1 MYNFKQG
8 LKNIWRNKMFSFAS
22 VLTMAAC
29 IFLFGVFY
37 SIGVNF
43 SAMVKDVEQGVAVTV
58 FFDEYNTT
66 DEAQVAAH
74 QAQVDAIGEA
84 IEGRSEIEEYHYV
97 SAEEAWENYVE
108 EHFSGNETLAE
119 GFAQDNPLATSD
131 NYQIYL
137 NDVSKQE
144 ELVSY
149 LEGLDGVRQVNQSEV
164 AAKTLT
170 DFNRLLNIVSVG
182 VVALLI
188 AVSVFLISNTVTVGV
203 TVRKEEIE
211 IMQLI
216 GAKERFIRAP
226 FIVEGVV
233 IGLVGA
239 IIPLVILYFGYSR
252 LIGYVAE
259 RFQFLGSLMNFVP
272 ELTIFQMLVPLS
284 LLLGVGIGYFGSRFT
299 VGKHLR
305 KGVKAA

>member
-1 MYNFKQG
+1 MYNIKQG
-8 LKNIWRNKMFSFAS
+8 LKNIWHNKMFSFAS
-22 VLTMAAC
+22 ILTMAAC

-37 SIGVNF
+37 SIGLNF
-43 SAMVKDVEQGVAVTV
+43 SAMVREVEQGVAVTV
-58 FFDEYNTT
+58 FFEEYNTS
-66 DEAQVAAH
+66 DEEQIAAH
-74 QAQVDAIGEA
+74 QAIVDSVGEA
-84 IEGRSEIEEYHYV
+84 IASRSEVESYNYV
-97 SAEEAWENYVE
+97 SAEEAWESYVE
-108 EHFSGNETLAE
+108 EHFSGNEALAE

-149 LEGLDGVRQVNQSEV
+149 LEGLEGVRQVNQSEV
-164 AAKTLT
+164 AANTLT
-170 DFNRLLNIVSVG
+170 DFNTLLNIISIG

-188 AVSVFLISNTVTVGV
+188 AISVFLISNTVTVGV

-226 FIVEGVV
+226 FIVEGIV
-233 IGLVGA
+233 IGIIGA
-239 IIPLVILYFGYSR
+239 AIPLVILYFGYGN
-252 LIGYVAE
+252 LVGYVTD
-259 RFQFLGSLMNFVP
+259 RFQFLGSLMDFVP
-272 ELTIFQMLVPLS
+272 EAVIFRTLVPLS
-284 LLLGVGIGYFGSRFT
+284 LLLGVGIGFIGSRFT

-305 KGVKAA
+305 KGVKAV